1 MQIITVTEL
10 KAWMDEGKDFQL
22 IDVREGFE
30 AEIAAIG
37 GLLIPVSQVAAR
49 IDEIA
54 TDKPVV
60 VHCRSGARSANVI
73 AALEAKGFA
82 NLSNLQGGIIAWSN
96 EIDATVPKY

>member
-1 MQIITVTEL
+1 MKIITVTEL

-22 IDVREGFE
+22 VDVREGFE
-30 AEIAAIG
+30 ADIAAIG

-49 IDEIA
+49 IGEIA
-54 TDKPVV
+54 KDKPVV

-73 AALEAKGFA
+73 AALEAQGYT